1 MISGI
6 RWRVTSAMA
15 SALASLRCQGGA
27 DRHLPLDP
35 GRPRV
40 TDKGGRVDDG
50 PPRVDSKHPAAVRMG
65 VSGQPCNGDRVSCGV
80 ERAGEFA
87 GVWDRLGEI
96 IRTVE
101 GAGEIDVTDL
111 FNERR
116 ALVELDGIQLD
127 GKGCKDVEAVAV
139 GSTGEVRRR
148 GADRTRLGNENRP
161 CGSRREGRG
170 AEHSKGCDAK
180 CTDES
185 SRGPHVHTS
194 KHLSKQASVRP
205 LLSPKL
211 RDTGAQG
218 APPIP
223 MLDRF
228 REASHGGASLLFR
241 RARTAVR
248 TMPLPQLFWRAP
260 SGRRCQACGRRLKG
274 GSPRSCG

>member
-1 MISGI
+1 
-6 RWRVTSAMA
+6 MA

-40 TDKGGRVDDG
+40 TDNGGRVDDG
-50 PPRVDSKHPAAVRMG
+50 PARVDSKHPAAVRMG
-65 VSGQPCNGDRVSCGV
+65 VSGQPCNGDRVSYRV

-127 GKGCKDVEAVAV
+127 GKGCEHVEAVAV

-148 GADRTRLGNENRP
+148 GADRTRLGDENRP

-205 LLSPKL
+205 LLSPKHATPEL
-211 RDTGAQG
+211 RALAHTHVGPPQG
-218 APPIP
+218 GFAWGSLPTLSPCKNGP
-223 MLDRF
+223 QNDAT
-228 REASHGGASLLFR
+228 ASTVLASS
-241 RARTAVR
+241 VR
-248 TMPLPQLFWRAP
+248 DAMPSLR
-260 SGRRCQACGRRLKG
+260 
-274 GSPRSCG
+274 

>member
-1 MISGI
+1 
-6 RWRVTSAMA
+6 MA

-40 TDKGGRVDDG
+40 TDNGGRVDDG
-50 PPRVDSKHPAAVRMG
+50 PARVDSKHPAAVRMG
-65 VSGQPCNGDRVSCGV
+65 VSGQPCNGDRVSYRV

-127 GKGCKDVEAVAV
+127 GKGCEHVEAVAV
-139 GSTGEVRRR
+139 GSAGEVRRR
-148 GADRTRLGNENRP
+148 GADRTRLGDENRP
-161 CGSRREGRG
+161 RGSRREGRG
-170 AEHSKGCDAK
+170 AEHSKGCDAN

-185 SRGPHVHTS
+185 SRGPHIRTS
-194 KHLSKQASVRP
+194 KNLSKQASVKRADGRVRIQRQW
-205 LLSPKL
+205 SSG
-211 RDTGAQG
+211 RS
-218 APPIP
+218 PIP
-223 MLDRF
+223 MLDRL
-228 REASHGGASLLFR
+228 REAWHGGASLLFR